1 MAKKSK
7 KVVADELE
15 SEKPELSEEEAAD
28 EAKMS
33 AEAAEAELYEGGHAV
48 KLKRHSGEGLYR
60 AGLHFPKGEL
70 KKFKAGEL
78 SADKLAMLIAEPK
91 LEVFHL

>member
-15 SEKPELSEEEAAD
+15 SEKPELSMADD
-28 EAKMS
+28 EAQS
-33 AEAAEAELYEGGHAV
+33 AESLEAGEFDGGFAV

-60 AGLHFPKGEL
+60 AGLHFPKGEV

-91 LEVFHL
+91 LEVFQL